1 MSLLEQLIEAGFKTA
16 TAIKLINSSLVL
28 KSDKQVFSTLDMA
41 LINLFT
47 GMCEFIK
54 IGAAAAFI
62 KRDHWIETISST
74 TLPIGVFG
82 NVDYDSV
89 TKKLYEGDIIIM
101 VTDGVLDCIEEV
113 NKEAV
118 MEQILL
124 DIKSSNP
131 QEIANQILER
141 MLSESKY
148 APNDDMTVL
157 CAGMWLK

>member
-1 MSLLEQLIEAGFKTA
+1 
-16 TAIKLINSSLVL
+16 
-28 KSDKQVFSTLDMA
+28 
-41 LINLFT
+41 
-47 GMCEFIK
+47 
-54 IGAAAAFI
+54 
-62 KRDHWIETISST
+62 
-74 TLPIGVFG
+74 
-82 NVDYDSV
+82 
-89 TKKLYEGDIIIM
+89 M

-148 APNDDMTVL
+148 APNDDMMFYVPE
-157 CAGMWLK
+157 CG